1 MPASPTLPS
10 DATTFHGPGIVRA
23 AFIIA
28 VFGWGFGFYGPPVF
42 LHAVVARTG
51 WSLSLVSTAV
61 TVHFL
66 LGACIVAMLP
76 RIHRRVGL
84 AAATSAGAVVLAT
97 GAMGWAL
104 AQEPWQLFVAALLTG
119 GGWVMLGAAAINA
132 IVSPWFSAGRPRAL
146 ATAYNGASFGGVIFT
161 PLWVALIERLGFPGA
176 AMVTGLVML
185 AVVLPIAARVLT
197 RTPAGL
203 GQAADGIA
211 TQVDVVSTGA
221 RAAPE
226 KLAHAEPAALWRDR
240 KFITLA
246 AAMAVGL
253 FAQIGMI
260 AQLYSLLVPAMGAQA
275 AGWTMAM
282 ATACGMAGRTV
293 VARMLGPRAD
303 RRLAASASYCIQ
315 AIGTVLLIFAGPDQ
329 LPLIVLA
336 VALFGLGIG
345 NATSLPPLIA
355 QVEFAKESVPR
366 VVARSVALAQALY
379 AFAPAAFAAVLAAGA
394 TSPEPAIGLGT
405 TTFFAAVLVIQVS
418 AIALMLYGRSR
429 G

>member
-1 MPASPTLPS
+1 MTATPALP
-10 DATTFHGPGIVRA
+10 ATAPAFHGPIVVRA
-23 AFIIA
+23 AFAIA

-42 LHAVVARTG
+42 LHAVIARTG

-61 TVHFL
+61 TFHFL
-66 LGACIVAMLP
+66 LGACVVAVLP
-76 RIHRRVGL
+76 RIHRRIGM
-84 AAATSAGAVVLAT
+84 AAATSTGAVVLAAGT
-97 GAMGWAL
+97 LGWAL
-104 AQEPWQLFVAALLTG
+104 AQEPWQLFAAAMFTG
-119 GGWVMLGAAAINA
+119 AGWVMLGAAAINA
-132 IVSPWFSAGRPRAL
+132 IVSPWFATGRPRAL
-146 ATAYNGASFGGVIFT
+146 ATAYNGASVGGVVFT
-161 PLWVALIERLGFPGA
+161 PLWVALIGRYGFA
-176 AMVTGLVML
+176 AAATVAGLTML
-185 AVVLPIAARVLT
+185 AVVLPIAARVLA
-197 RTPAGL
+197 RTPANL
-203 GQAADGIA
+203 GQAADGMPPA
-211 TQVDVVSTGA
+211 VEDGRPA
-221 RAAPE
+221 RAEEVVRANGS
-226 KLAHAEPAALWRDR
+226 LWRNR
-240 KFITLA
+240 RFVTLA

-253 FAQIGMI
+253 FAQIGLI

-315 AIGTVLLIFAGPDQ
+315 AIGTVLLICAGADQ
-329 LPLIVLA
+329 LMLIVLA

-355 QVEFAKESVPR
+355 QVEFAKEDVPR

-394 TSPEPAIGLGT
+394 TSSQPAIGMGT
-405 TTFFAAVLVIQVS
+405 ASFFVAVLVTQVA

-429 G
+429 A